1 MTNTTVAPVVAGVDG
16 SADAQLAVDLAA
28 WEADRRHATLRLVY
42 GFRPVYV
49 CGVATIG
56 YDLDRQVRDL
66 DNMLIAESARVARRY
81 PDLPVATEVVR
92 GAPASVLLDES
103 AAAQLVVVGSRG
115 RGGFATLLLGSVSAQ
130 VAAYAAS
137 PVIVM
142 RPPSRGG
149 TTGGGDTARGARD
162 IPGSGPVVLG
172 IDGSTGSAAAVE
184 FAFDEAAA
192 RGTGLIAVY
201 PWGTMPYDAGVD
213 DPRVDQHTADTALAD
228 ALAAWQD
235 KYPEVPVSHRAVHS
249 LVPVH
254 AILDQSAGAGLIVVA
269 PRGGGFAGLP
279 LGSVG
284 DSPVRHASAPVA
296 VVHTQH
302 TTTTS

>member
-1 MTNTTVAPVVAGVDG
+1 MTNTLVAPVVAGVDG

-28 WEADRRHATLRLVY
+28 WEADRRHAPLRLVY
-42 GFRPVYV
+42 GFRQVYSY
-49 CGVATIG
+49 GVVAAA

-66 DNMLIAESARVARRY
+66 DDMLITESGRVAQRY
-81 PDLPVATEVVR
+81 PDLIVHTEVV
-92 GAPASVLLDES
+92 GGVPAGVLVEES

-115 RGGFATLLLGSVSAQ
+115 LGGFASLLLGSVSAQ
-130 VAAYAAS
+130 VAAHATS
-137 PVIVM
+137 PVIVV
-142 RPPSRGG
+142 RPPA
-149 TTGGGDTARGARD
+149 ARGTREL
-162 IPGSGPVVLG
+162 PGNGPVVVG
-172 IDGSTGSAAAVE
+172 VDGSTGSAAAVE

-201 PWGTMPYDAGVD
+201 VWGVMPYDAGDD
-213 DPRVDQHTADTALAD
+213 DPRVEQDGPDAALAE

-254 AILDQSAGAGLIVVA
+254 TILDQSADAGLIVVGR
-269 PRGGGFAGLP
+269 RGRGGFAGLS

-284 DSPVRHASAPVA
+284 DGLVRHAKAPVA
-296 VVHTQH
+296 VVHTHH
-302 TTTTS
+302 TTTS

>member
-1 MTNTTVAPVVAGVDG
+1 MTNTVVAPVVAGVDG

-28 WEADRRHATLRLVY
+28 WEADRRHAPLRLVY

-66 DNMLIAESARVARRY
+66 DNMLIAESARVSRRY
-81 PDLPVATEVVR
+81 PDLPVATEVVQ

-115 RGGFATLLLGSVSAQ
+115 RGGFASLLLGSVSAQ
-130 VAAYAAS
+130 VAAHATS
-137 PVIVM
+137 PVVVV
-142 RPPSRGG
+142 RPPA
-149 TTGGGDTARGARD
+149 ARGTREL
-162 IPGSGPVVLG
+162 PGNGPVVVG
-172 IDGSTGSAAAVE
+172 VDGSTGSAAAVE
-184 FAFDEAAA
+184 FAFEEAAA

-201 PWGTMPYDAGVD
+201 VWGVMPYDAGDD
-213 DPRVDQHTADTALAD
+213 DPRVEQDGPDAALAD

-254 AILDQSAGAGLIVVA
+254 TILDQSADAGLIVVGR
-269 PRGGGFAGLP
+269 RGRGGFAGLS

-284 DSPVRHASAPVA
+284 DGLVRHAKAPVA
-296 VVHTQH
+296 VVHTHH
-302 TTTTS
+302 TTTS

>member
-1 MTNTTVAPVVAGVDG
+1 MTITTVAPVVAGVDG

-28 WEADRRHATLRLVY
+28 WEADRRHAPLRLVY

-66 DNMLIAESARVARRY
+66 DDMLIAESARVSRRY
-81 PDLPVATEVVR
+81 PDLPVATEVVQ

-115 RGGFATLLLGSVSAQ
+115 RGGFASLLLGSVSAQ
-130 VAAYAAS
+130 VATYATS

-142 RPPSRGG
+142 RPPA
-149 TTGGGDTARGARD
+149 ARGTREL
-162 IPGSGPVVLG
+162 PGNGPVVVG
-172 IDGSTGSAAAVE
+172 VDGSTGSAAAVE

-201 PWGTMPYDAGVD
+201 VWGVMPYDAGDD
-213 DPRVDQHTADTALAD
+213 DPRVEQDGPDAALAD

-254 AILDQSAGAGLIVVA
+254 TILDHSADAGLIVVGR
-269 PRGGGFAGLP
+269 RGRGGFAGLS

-284 DSPVRHASAPVA
+284 DGLVRHAKAPVA
-296 VVHTQH
+296 VVHTHH
-302 TTTTS
+302 TTTS

>member
-1 MTNTTVAPVVAGVDG
+1 MTNTVVAPVVAGVDG

-28 WEADRRHATLRLVY
+28 WEADRRHAPLRLVY

-81 PDLPVATEVVR
+81 PDLPVATEVVQ

-115 RGGFATLLLGSVSAQ
+115 RGGFASLLPGSVSAQ
-130 VAAYAAS
+130 VATYATS

-142 RPPSRGG
+142 RPPA
-149 TTGGGDTARGARD
+149 ARGTRD

-201 PWGTMPYDAGVD
+201 PWGVMPYDAGDD
-213 DPRVDQHTADTALAD
+213 DPRVEQHTADTALAD

-254 AILDQSAGAGLIVVA
+254 TILDQSADAGLIVVGR
-269 PRGGGFAGLP
+269 RGRGGFAGLS

-284 DSPVRHASAPVA
+284 DGLVRHAKAPVA
-296 VVHTQH
+296 VVHTHH
-302 TTTTS
+302 TTTS

>member
-1 MTNTTVAPVVAGVDG
+1 MTNTLVAPVVAGVDG

-28 WEADRRHATLRLVY
+28 WEADRRHAPLRLVY

-66 DNMLIAESARVARRY
+66 DNMLIAESARVSRRY
-81 PDLPVATEVVR
+81 PDLPVATEVVQ

-115 RGGFATLLLGSVSAQ
+115 RGGFASLLLGSVSAQ
-130 VAAYAAS
+130 VATYATS

-142 RPPSRGG
+142 RPPA
-149 TTGGGDTARGARD
+149 ARGTRD
-162 IPGSGPVVLG
+162 IPGSGPVVVG
-172 IDGSTGSAAAVE
+172 VDGSTGSAAAVE

-201 PWGTMPYDAGVD
+201 VWGVMPYDAGDD
-213 DPRVDQHTADTALAD
+213 DPRVEQDGPDAALAE

-254 AILDQSAGAGLIVVA
+254 TILDQSADAGLIVVGR
-269 PRGGGFAGLP
+269 RGRGGFAGLS

-284 DSPVRHASAPVA
+284 DGLVRHAKAPVA
-296 VVHTQH
+296 VVHTHH
-302 TTTTS
+302 TTTS

>member
-1 MTNTTVAPVVAGVDG
+1 MTNTVVAPVVAGVDG

-28 WEADRRHATLRLVY
+28 WEADRRHAPLRLVY

-66 DNMLIAESARVARRY
+66 DNMLIAESARVSRRY
-81 PDLPVATEVVR
+81 PDLPVATEVVQ

-103 AAAQLVVVGSRG
+103 ATAQVVVVGSRG
-115 RGGFATLLLGSVSAQ
+115 RGGFASLLLGSVSAQ
-130 VAAYAAS
+130 VAAYATS

-142 RPPSRGG
+142 RPPA
-149 TTGGGDTARGARD
+149 TRGARD
-162 IPGSGPVVLG
+162 IPGPGPVVLG

-184 FAFDEAAA
+184 FAFEEAAA

-201 PWGTMPYDAGVD
+201 VWGVMPYDAGDD
-213 DPRVDQHTADTALAD
+213 DPRVEQDGPDAALAD

-254 AILDQSAGAGLIVVA
+254 TILDQSADAGLIVVA
-269 PRGGGFAGLP
+269 PRGGGLP

-284 DSPVRHASAPVA
+284 DGLVRHAKAPVA
-296 VVHTQH
+296 VVHTHH
-302 TTTTS
+302 TTTS

>member
-1 MTNTTVAPVVAGVDG
+1 MTNTVVAPVVAGVDG

-28 WEADRRHATLRLVY
+28 WEADRRHAPLRLVY

-66 DNMLIAESARVARRY
+66 DNMLIAESARVSRRY
-81 PDLPVATEVVR
+81 PDLPVATEVVQ

-115 RGGFATLLLGSVSAQ
+115 RGGFASLLLGSVSAQ
-130 VAAYAAS
+130 VATYATS

-142 RPPSRGG
+142 RPPA
-149 TTGGGDTARGARD
+149 ARGTRD

-184 FAFDEAAA
+184 FAFEEAAA

-201 PWGTMPYDAGVD
+201 VWGVMPYDAGGD
-213 DPRVDQHTADTALAD
+213 DPRFEQDGPDAALTEALAG
-228 ALAAWQD
+228 WRE

-254 AILDQSAGAGLIVVA
+254 TILDQSADAGLIVVG
-269 PRGGGFAGLP
+269 PRGRGGFAGLP

-284 DSPVRHASAPVA
+284 DGLVRHAKAPVA
-296 VVHTQH
+296 VVHTHH
-302 TTTTS
+302 TTTS